1 MLRKVRDK
9 LSYLS
14 LEFGLFAVCLVVLF
28 YVVPVKLRKYVL
40 LLGSLFF
47 YGSYDLGY
55 FLFLLCVAAQHSL
68 LPKCSIKNLK
78 NPF

>member
-47 YGSYDLGY
+47 YGSYDL
-55 FLFLLCVAAQHSL
+55 
-68 LPKCSIKNLK
+68 
-78 NPF
+78 